1 MEIVVNDTNI
11 LIDLYS
17 IDFLEQFFQLPIT
30 VHTVDFVINEIKDED
45 QLRSIKEYINR
56 GLLNVHKFTAEELM
70 EVLELHQDAGGNLS
84 LTDCSVWYYAKQNNY
99 VLLTGDRQLRTRA
112 INSNVAVKGIIY
124 VFDAL
129 VENELIDP
137 MLAAD
142 KLEELFRI
150 NQRLPKKII
159 GERIGG
165 WRKRGEREAGW

>member
-1 MEIVVNDTNI
+1 
-11 LIDLYS
+11 
-17 IDFLEQFFQLPIT
+17 
-30 VHTVDFVINEIKDED
+30 
-45 QLRSIKEYINR
+45 
-56 GLLNVHKFTAEELM
+56 
-70 EVLELHQDAGGNLS
+70 
-84 LTDCSVWYYAKQNNY
+84 
-99 VLLTGDRQLRTRA
+99 LRTRA

>member
-1 MEIVVNDTNI
+1 V
-11 LIDLYS
+11 Y
-17 IDFLEQFFQLPIT
+17 
-30 VHTVDFVINEIKDED
+30 TVDFVINEIKDED

-70 EVLELHQDAGGNLS
+70 EVLELHQGAGGNLS

-129 VENELIDP
+129 VENGLIDP

-165 WRKRGEREAGW
+165 WRKRGGAGGGLVHGSFI